1 MPIAPI
7 AAGNQQI
14 VHVEEFAALR
24 SVIEHH
30 LPEALK
36 FLERLVAVN
45 SFTANRGGVLRNAE
59 LVAAQFRELG
69 FVEERV
75 SAENPAFGDHQFLR
89 RSGKGRNGVM
99 LVTHLDTVYPEE
111 EEKRHRFGWQVEAGR
126 IYGPGV
132 NDNKG
137 GTVMIWL
144 VLSALRELEPEIFE
158 SLSWQIAANA
168 AE

>member
-45 SFTANRGGVLRNAE
+45 SFTANRAGVLRNAE

-69 FVEERV
+69 FAEERV
-75 SAENPAFGDHQFLR
+75 PAENPVFGDHQFLR
-89 RSGKGRNGVM
+89 RSGKGRKGVM

-111 EEKRHRFGWQVEAGR
+111 EEKRHRFSWQAEAGR
-126 IYGPGV
+126 I
-132 NDNKG
+132 
-137 GTVMIWL
+137 T
-144 VLSALRELEPEIFE
+144 APE
-158 SLSWQIAANA
+158 SMTTRAGR
-168 AE
+168 